1 MNQKRNKIIVLSS
14 LVFILGIIVWTIFI
28 SKNSINYTVSIVGD
42 NPDLENSSLGVSQ
55 NSVIPLDGFLVQ
67 ITDLNTK
74 NVYKK
79 ITGQDGKVI
88 FKLKKNKI
96 YSLQLIPQTTLNSLY
111 DLSQVSSQFGTALI
125 SGNYIK
131 EIRLNLKEEA
141 KRDMMRRQHLLIYQ
155 IALENYKIHRHAY
168 PLAKEDN
175 LFPQSTTYKR
185 LEPYLDKNII
195 PIDPLPHHY
204 YKYSSDGQS
213 YLLIAFPEID
223 TRSILNIVKEY
234 QGQKVYLLGD
244 INLNK

>member
-88 FKLKKNKI
+88 FKSKKNKI

-131 EIRLNLKEEA
+131 EIRLILK
-141 KRDMMRRQHLLIYQ
+141 
-155 IALENYKIHRHAY
+155 
-168 PLAKEDN
+168 
-175 LFPQSTTYKR
+175 
-185 LEPYLDKNII
+185 
-195 PIDPLPHHY
+195 
-204 YKYSSDGQS
+204 
-213 YLLIAFPEID
+213 
-223 TRSILNIVKEY
+223 
-234 QGQKVYLLGD
+234 
-244 INLNK
+244 